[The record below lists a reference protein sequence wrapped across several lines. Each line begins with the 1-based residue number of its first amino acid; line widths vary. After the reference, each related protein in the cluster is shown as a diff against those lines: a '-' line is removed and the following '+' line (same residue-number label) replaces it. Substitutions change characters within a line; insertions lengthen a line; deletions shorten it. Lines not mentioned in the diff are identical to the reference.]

1 MQKLDKFLF
10 YFYIV
15 LGVIFGISFFYSMI
29 RYGEFIILDGAF
41 TVVAFF
47 AAYMAKRR
55 RENWTAMQSKD
66 S

>member
-15 LGVIFGISFFYSMI
+15 LGVIFGISFLYSLFKI
-29 RYGEFIILDGAF
+29 GELILLDGAF
-41 TVVAFF
+41 SVVAFF

-55 RENWTAMQSKD
+55 REKMMGGHTN
-66 S
+66 